1 MLIKTSYKMNI
12 LSVMRGTV
20 VCIRESQFPF
30 YVPKSLTLASLLED
44 KNATTLYTLGDFP
57 QILFTFLK
65 FWIAALANFCI
76 VSLKLYDFTL

>member
-1 MLIKTSYKMNI
+1 MLIKTRYKMNI

-20 VCIRESQFPF
+20 VCIRESQFLF

-57 QILFTFLK
+57 QILFIFLK
-65 FWIAALANFCI
+65 FWISALVAFCI
-76 VSLKLYDFTL
+76 VS

>member
-44 KNATTLYTLGDFP
+44 KNATTLYRVFHVALTDFER
-57 QILFTFLK
+57 K
-65 FWIAALANFCI
+65 FHNLWLIANSIANVF
-76 VSLKLYDFTL
+76 